1 MTAPG
6 KPATLR
12 PHRKPQITGA
22 SDTMQISTATPPR
35 LALGG
40 APNNWPMA
48 MKPAIS
54 PGHSQRRSPT

>member
-1 MTAPG
+1 MTAPA

-22 SDTMQISTATPPR
+22 SDKMQIRTETPARP
-35 LALGG
+35 ADGG
-40 APNNWPMA
+40 DPNSSPKA

-54 PGHSQRRSPT
+54 PGHSQLRSPT